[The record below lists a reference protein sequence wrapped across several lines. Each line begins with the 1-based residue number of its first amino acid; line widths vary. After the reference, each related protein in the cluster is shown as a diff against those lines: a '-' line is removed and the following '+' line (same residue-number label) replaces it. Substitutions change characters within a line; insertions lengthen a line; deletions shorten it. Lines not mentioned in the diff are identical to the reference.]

1 MATPE
6 GRAAV
11 EQVNLSPAGRQ
22 AVQTGLRQTGRLTA
36 ELDVLRRQLG
46 MLSRRQP
53 GCRALRAAW
62 FGIGPVTAVAIWA
75 ELGDVRRLGN
85 SGNVVRHT
93 GLDITVYPS
102 DTKRAA
108 GHLSGRARRCC
119 WALYAPAKCAA
130 RPAAPDHGPSARG
143 RLTIRGSEAN
153 VAETLDRRLSHYLVE
168 EHQHIRKEPLDKR
181 AGSTRDDP
189 LAAVR
194 TPHASY
200 LPSASMDDR
209 IVASCWLG
217 GLMAVSRRWPAC
229 WMAVVRIIWPWTVLR
244 SSRRIVSVW
253 RSGCRRRRARRAQV
267 PEQLRARASPDA
279 ASRCYTAWPAGR
291 ERCERHAPSCQRL
304 P

>member
-85 SGNVVRHT
+85 SGDVVRHT

-108 GHLSGRARRCC
+108 GHLSRQ
-119 WALYAPAKCAA
+119 
-130 RPAAPDHGPSARG
+130 GP
-143 RLTIRGSEAN
+143 
-153 VAETLDRRLSHYLVE
+153 
-168 EHQHIRKEPLDKR
+168 PLLL
-181 AGSTRDDP
+181 G
-189 LAAVR
+189 AV
-194 TPHASY
+194 
-200 LPSASMDDR
+200 
-209 IVASCWLG
+209 
-217 GLMAVSRRWPAC
+217 
-229 WMAVVRIIWPWTVLR
+229 
-244 SSRRIVSVW
+244 
-253 RSGCRRRRARRAQV
+253 
-267 PEQLRARASPDA
+267 
-279 ASRCYTAWPAGR
+279 
-291 ERCERHAPSCQRL
+291 
-304 P
+304 